1 MVVGS
6 LRLVIRLHASHSL
19 KEKRRPRRMLTDRIR
34 NKFGVAV
41 AEVDSQDVWNLLTL
55 GVAAV
60 GPDRGPVEQVL
71 RNVVEFVV
79 SFGEGEVIEDTIEF
93 DRR

>member
-1 MVVGS
+1 
-6 LRLVIRLHASHSL
+6 
-19 KEKRRPRRMLTDRIR
+19 MLTDRIR

-79 SFGEGEVIEDTIEF
+79 SFGEGEVIEDKIEF